1 MKTVSNILKEARE
14 KQGTDIVALSNKLKI
29 SISNLTAI
37 ESGDIDKTPG
47 DPYTLG
53 FIKSY
58 AEYFNLDTDLIVKI
72 YKEETIVKQKNHK
85 MKMPLNTNN
94 THYYYLKVGFAS
106 LIIASFFVFFYNIFY
121 LKTNIDSIYAIT
133 PKLETEMIA
142 LVEEEEFRQSL
153 KKLEKYKKEQK
164 TVNSYMQTSNKNN
177 DTVTFEENE
186 FTNIPTSAGTAIA
199 GISNK
204 KITDIK
210 DEIILN
216 IIDDTW
222 IHIKGSD
229 DKVII
234 SKLMKKNEK
243 FILNS
248 NPYYIITTGNA
259 GNIEILIEN
268 ERIGKLGKKGA
279 VLNSFKLTSNFI
291 SN

>member
-1 MKTVSNILKEARE
+1 
-14 KQGTDIVALSNKLKI
+14 
-29 SISNLTAI
+29 
-37 ESGDIDKTPG
+37 
-47 DPYTLG
+47 
-53 FIKSY
+53 
-58 AEYFNLDTDLIVKI
+58 
-72 YKEETIVKQKNHK
+72 
-85 MKMPLNTNN
+85 
-94 THYYYLKVGFAS
+94 
-106 LIIASFFVFFYNIFY
+106 
-121 LKTNIDSIYAIT
+121 
-133 PKLETEMIA
+133 MIA

-186 FTNIPTSAGTAIA
+186 FTNIPTSASTAIA

-259 GNIEILIEN
+259 GNIEILIKN